1 MNKKIECYNP
11 VIYMLRSMV
20 GLIFIVFVS
29 LVALVGFSYYLS
41 ETPDKT
47 IYYFFNGP
55 FLSLYDFGNMI
66 NMAVPL
72 IIGGLGISLAFR
84 SGSMNI
90 GGEGQLY
97 FGALIATLTVIALE
111 PLGRA
116 GAVIAIFV
124 AMMSSGIL
132 AGISGVLRYRWNT
145 NVLITS
151 FLISN
156 AVVLIVNYLITGPFD
171 DPLTNL
177 FSTQP
182 IPETAE
188 LSYILPPSNLNT
200 SLIVAVAAV
209 FIIHALMYR
218 SRTGFELRMYGDN
231 PRFAKYAGVNVMYY
245 QIMPMFVSGAMY
257 ALAGSLSIFGTY
269 HATIKDFSSGMGWNA
284 LAVALIARYRPFAV
298 IPAALFFA
306 YIESGA
312 RSAMLYSDVTF
323 ELSSIV
329 QATVFFLVS
338 SVTLQRLGLK
348 KRRI

>member
-1 MNKKIECYNP
+1 
-11 VIYMLRSMV
+11 MLRSLV
-20 GLIFIVFVS
+20 GLLFIVFVS
-29 LVALVGFSYYLS
+29 LLALIGFSYYLS
-41 ETPDKT
+41 KTPEKT

-55 FLSLYDFGNMI
+55 FLSLYAFGNML

-84 SGSMNI
+84 AGSMNI

-97 FGALIATLTVIALE
+97 LGALVATLVAIALE
-111 PLGRA
+111 PLGIV
-116 GAVIAIFV
+116 GVILAVVV
-124 AMMSSGIL
+124 AMLSSGLL
-132 AGISGVLRYRWNT
+132 AGFSGALRAKWNT

-156 AVVLIVNYLITGPFD
+156 AVMLIVNYLITGPFD

-177 FSTQP
+177 FSTRQ
-182 IPETAE
+182 IPEIAQ
-188 LSYILPPSNLNT
+188 LSIILPPSNLNT
-200 SLIVAVAAV
+200 SLVIALAAV
-209 FIIHALMYR
+209 FIIHALLYR
-218 SRTGFELRMYGDN
+218 SKTGFELRMYGDN
-231 PRFAKYAGVNVMYY
+231 PRFAKYAGVNIPYY

-257 ALAGSLSIFGTY
+257 ALAGAMSVFGTY
-269 HATIKDFSSGMGWNA
+269 HATIKDFSIGMGWNA
-284 LAVALIARYRPFAV
+284 LAVALIARYKPFAV

-338 SVTLQRLGLK
+338 SATLQRLGLG
-348 KRRI
+348 KRRV

>member
-1 MNKKIECYNP
+1 MKRKIECYNP
-11 VIYMLRSMV
+11 IIYMMRSMV
-20 GLIFIVFVS
+20 GLVFIVIIS
-29 LVALVGFSYYLS
+29 LIALIGFSYYLS
-41 ETPDKT
+41 ETPEKT
-47 IYYFFNGP
+47 IFYFFNGP
-55 FLSLYDFGNMI
+55 FLSLYAFGNML

-97 FGALIATLTVIALE
+97 LGALIATLSVIALK
-111 PLGRA
+111 PLGEL
-116 GAVIAIFV
+116 GAVIAIFI
-124 AMMSSGIL
+124 AMMSSGVL
-132 AGISGVLRYRWNT
+132 AGISGVLRYKWNT

-156 AVVLIVNYLITGPFD
+156 TVMLIVNYLVTGPFL

-177 FSTQP
+177 FSTRQ
-182 IPETAE
+182 IPETAQ

-200 SLIVAVAAV
+200 SLIVAIAAV
-209 FIIHALMYR
+209 CIIHALMYR
-218 SRTGFELRMYGDN
+218 SKTGFELRMYGDN
-231 PRFAKYAGVNVMYY
+231 PKFATYAGINIKYY

-257 ALAGSLSIFGTY
+257 ALAGAMSVFGTY
-269 HATIKDFSSGMGWNA
+269 HATIKDFSVGMGWNA

-348 KRRI
+348 KRRV